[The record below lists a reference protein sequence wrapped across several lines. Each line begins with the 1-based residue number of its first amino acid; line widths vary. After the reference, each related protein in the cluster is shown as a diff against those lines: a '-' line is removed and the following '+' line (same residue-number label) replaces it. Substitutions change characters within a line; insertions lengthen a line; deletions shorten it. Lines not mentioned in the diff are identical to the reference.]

1 MSKALAL
8 MLLATSILAAPA
20 WAAQEPKAVKQ
31 DPRIQVVPYD
41 ENNPVKLHLVAGH
54 TAVIEVTDKERI
66 TDVFLSDG
74 AHLKKSISGHF
85 VFLKPI
91 MEMPA
96 QPIFIKTVRLDGTGD
111 RLYPFMLDAYD
122 PDPPAG
128 LPRANGQVATV
139 STGSAQAGDATD
151 EARPYTVR
159 FVYPADEAKAR
170 TAAATEAARHRAA
183 RRDVKLAAARLRAP
197 SPTVINV
204 GYQAQGTAEERA
216 ALAPDATWDD
226 GQSTYF
232 RFDGNRHLPVP
243 YVLMPDGEEA
253 VVDYTVRDRTLIIHK
268 IAARFRLRDGDLILC
283 ITNPNYSAAGFN
295 PGTGTTSPDVV
306 REMKA
311 ASR

>member
-1 MSKALAL
+1 

-41 ENNPVKLHLVAGH
+41 ENNPVKLHLVAG
-54 TAVIEVTDKERI
+54 
-66 TDVFLSDG
+66 
-74 AHLKKSISGHF
+74 AHRRHRGHRQGENHRRLPVGRSASRRRAFPGHF

-139 STGSAQAGDATD
+139 STGSAQAGDAAD

-183 RRDVKLAAARLRAP
+183 RRDVKLGRGAPAGTAAGGDQRRLSGARHGRGARRARPGCHLGRWAEHLLPLRRQPPPAGALRA
-197 SPTVINV
+197 
-204 GYQAQGTAEERA
+204 
-216 ALAPDATWDD
+216 DAGRRGGAW
-226 GQSTYF
+226 STT
-232 RFDGNRHLPVP
+232 RCG
-243 YVLMPDGEEA
+243 
-253 VVDYTVRDRTLIIHK
+253 
-268 IAARFRLRDGDLILC
+268 IAR
-283 ITNPNYSAAGFN
+283 
-295 PGTGTTSPDVV
+295 
-306 REMKA
+306 
-311 ASR
+311 

>member
-1 MSKALAL
+1 MSKAFAL

-54 TAVIEVTDKERI
+54 TAVIEVTDKERV

-128 LPRANGQVATV
+128 
-139 STGSAQAGDATD
+139 
-151 EARPYTVR
+151 
-159 FVYPADEAKAR
+159 
-170 TAAATEAARHRAA
+170 AAACQR
-183 RRDVKLAAARLRAP
+183 
-197 SPTVINV
+197 S
-204 GYQAQGTAEERA
+204 GC
-216 ALAPDATWDD
+216 D
-226 GQSTYF
+226 GQHRGGPS
-232 RFDGNRHLPVP
+232 RQCNGRGPALHGPVRLPC
-243 YVLMPDGEEA
+243 
-253 VVDYTVRDRTLIIHK
+253 R
-268 IAARFRLRDGDLILC
+268 
-283 ITNPNYSAAGFN
+283 
-295 PGTGTTSPDVV
+295 
-306 REMKA
+306 
-311 ASR
+311 